1 MKAIFS
7 LLLILLAVPVAA
19 QQLTTTAVSG
29 RAIDDKGQAVPFAS
43 VVLRQLADSAVVQ
56 ATQASEAGRYQLAG
70 VPAGRYR
77 VQVSAV
83 GYSQGRSAEFTVA
96 GKEVVVPDVRLAVA
110 AQVLGEV
117 RVVGQKPLLE
127 MTAGKL
133 VVNVAGSLTAGATA
147 LEALEKVPGLLVLN
161 NRIVVAGQEG
171 VLIQI
176 DGRTTQYT
184 DVVGVLK
191 DFPSSTIE
199 RIEVIT
205 QPGATRDAAGT
216 AGIINIILKRNTD
229 LGTNGTLTANAAYG
243 RFAKAG
249 ALLDLNHRAGALNV
263 FGTASYNYRHTYEQL
278 NTARLDTRTGIRYE
292 QQSYQPRLTQAPTFR
307 LGADY
312 RLPHRQTLSVLLN
325 TYLNRTQLN
334 AESSTLA
341 DNGVN
346 VFTDNNTR
354 RSTDSYAGNL
364 NYKVLLDTLGREL
377 TADVDYSRYTAGSLG
392 LLANQVRVGDVN
404 QLQTLRN
411 DQQTRIGL
419 ASVKADYRQ
428 PLNATTNLLLGAK
441 VSQVDIRS
449 ELELTGA
456 DAGRTDQFRYAESIG
471 AAYVQAEGTQ
481 LGLTW
486 QAGLRGEYTVAEGTA
501 ATSIRRSY
509 GQLFPSLSLDKPLTK
524 VLGANLAYSRRIGRP
539 SYQDLNPNLV
549 YLDPYTSQR
558 GNPLLTPQF
567 TGNYKLALTYQ
578 KQPFFIL
585 GYSRTRDAIS
595 LVTATEDS
603 IIYSTSAN
611 LDNLRNYN
619 ATLNL
624 PLTYRKLLTGYAGV
638 TVFYNE
644 YLSEYLGSTYRA
656 GRTAA
661 TFYGQAN
668 VQLPQNIKLE
678 ASGYYQTAGIN
689 GLVRF
694 RGFGELNLGLQKTL
708 WQDRATLRLAVNDV
722 LFSSKQRGMV
732 RYQNLDVAFQSY
744 GESRQARV
752 SLSWKLGNQQLK
764 AARKRTTGLEEERG
778 RVKTDKE

>member
-1 MKAIFS
+1 M
-7 LLLILLAVPVAA
+7 AA
-19 QQLTTTAVSG
+19 QQLTPTAVSG
-29 RAIDDKGQAVPFAS
+29 RVIDNKGQVVPFAS

-56 ATQASEAGRYQLAG
+56 ATQASETGRYQLLG

-83 GYSQGRSAEFTVA
+83 GYGKGRSGEFAVA
-96 GKEVVVPDVRLAVA
+96 AKAVVVPDVRLAVA
-110 AQVLGEV
+110 AQVLDEV

-127 MTAGKL
+127 MTTGKL

-161 NRIVVAGQEG
+161 NRIVLAGQEG

-184 DVVGVLK
+184 DVVSVLK

-216 AGIINIILKRNTD
+216 AGIINIILKKNTD

-249 ALLDLNHRAGALNV
+249 VLLDLNHRAGALNV

-278 NTARLDTRTGIRYE
+278 NTERLDTRTGIRYE

-307 LGADY
+307 VGADY
-312 RLPHRQTLSVLLN
+312 RLPHRQTLGVLLN
-325 TYLNRTQLN
+325 AYLNRTQLN
-334 AESSTLA
+334 AQSSTRA

-346 VFTDNNTR
+346 VFTSNDTR
-354 RSTDSYAGNL
+354 RRTDSYAGNL
-364 NYKVLLDTLGREL
+364 NYKMLLDTLGREL

-392 LLANQVRVGDVN
+392 LLANQVRVGDVSR
-404 QLQTLRN
+404 QQTLRN

-428 PLNATTNLLLGAK
+428 PLTATTNLLLGAK
-441 VSQVDIRS
+441 VSQADIRS
-449 ELELTGA
+449 QLELTGT
-456 DAGRTDQFRYAESIG
+456 DAGRADQFRYTESIG

-481 LGLTW
+481 VGLTW
-486 QAGLRGEYTVAEGTA
+486 QTGLRGEYTVAEGTA

-509 GQLFPSLSLDKPLTK
+509 GQLFPSLSVDKPLTK

-611 LDNLRNYN
+611 LDNLRSYN

-689 GLVRF
+689 GLIRF
-694 RGFGELNLGLQKTL
+694 RGFGALNLGLQKTL

-722 LFSSKQRGMV
+722 LFSSKQRGTV
-732 RYQNLDVAFQSY
+732 RYQDLDVTFQSY